1 MLRSII
7 SLVLF
12 VLFSF
17 AAFAQPQKPFTKGSW
32 ELDLSG
38 SFGSYNYSSTYES
51 ISPYSNYSTNHD
63 ESYGYFQL
71 AAIPAVYVADGLSIE
86 PEINCFIIKKS
97 APAFAFL
104 GNLAYTFRIKN
115 QRFAPFVRAGYGI
128 SNAFQFP
135 IQNGILA
142 RISDKFDIP
151 IINAGVGLKFLLTDA
166 VAFRT
171 ELNYRRL
178 SFSDESS
185 YYGYTSKS
193 STKYNFISVLL
204 GFSVLL

>member
-12 VLFSF
+12 VLFSVSSF
-17 AAFAQPQKPFTKGSW
+17 SQPQKPFTKGSW

-51 ISPYSNYSTNHD
+51 ISPYSSHSTNYD

-86 PEINCFIIKKS
+86 PEINCFVVKKS
-97 APAFAFL
+97 APAFAFV
-104 GNLAYTFRIKN
+104 GNLAYTFRIEN
-115 QRFAPFVRAGYGI
+115 QRFAPFIRAGYGI
-128 SNAFQFP
+128 SNAYKFP
-135 IQNGILA
+135 FLNSLLG
-142 RISDKFDIP
+142 RMSSKFDIP
-151 IINAGVGLKFLLTDA
+151 IINAGVGIKYLLSDA
-166 VAFRT
+166 VALRT

-178 SFSDESS
+178 SYSNESGS
-185 YYGYTSKS
+185 FVYTSKS
-193 STKYNFISVLL
+193 ETKYNFISVLL